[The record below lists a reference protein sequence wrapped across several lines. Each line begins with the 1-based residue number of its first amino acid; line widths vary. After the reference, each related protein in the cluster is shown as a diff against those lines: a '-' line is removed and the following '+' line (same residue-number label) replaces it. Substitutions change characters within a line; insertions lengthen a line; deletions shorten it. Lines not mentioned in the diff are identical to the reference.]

1 LSFSNNIINSLYFPN
16 IINQSTDY
24 IINIIY
30 SNDSKKK
37 LFHSYYKVK
46 NEFIYNNEMK
56 LAKSKKRKKE
66 LMCYKLKQWKKR
78 IINTLVFKLKRKIME
93 LLFIYILIN
102 IKTII

>member
-1 LSFSNNIINSLYFPN
+1 MSFSNNIINSLYFPN

-78 IINTLVFKLKRKIME
+78 KKELMCHKLKQWKKE
-93 LLFIYILIN
+93 
-102 IKTII
+102 